1 MAELGVGY
9 ISIIPETSKITP
21 GIKKAL
27 SGAAG
32 SADAEGTGRGIGTKL
47 ASGIGKT
54 LKIGAGSAAVAAGG
68 VVAGGIAKGMGRLT
82 GIENATQKLSG
93 LGNSAEQVQSIMDNA
108 LGSVK
113 GTAFGLEE
121 AATTAAMAVAAGVK
135 PGKELEGVLTT
146 VADTAA
152 IAGSSMADM
161 GQIFGS
167 VAARGKLQGDDLMQL
182 QSRGIPVLQLL
193 AEQAGKTAEEISE
206 MVSKGEI
213 DFQTF
218 ASAMESGV
226 GGSAQKM
233 GETFQGAVANMGAA
247 LGRVGATALDPFF
260 DLATGGFGSVT
271 DALDGFNDRLKPV
284 MSGVTDFLQG
294 RAIPAMKEFGQS
306 WQAFL
311 RSDST
316 GAFFEQA
323 KSEFEQLYAAGRQ
336 LLPTV
341 VNLGQAFGEAA
352 GMLGLTAWDVFL
364 STLKAASS
372 VLEAVAGPL
381 ETVSEFLADHPA
393 LVAAGVAAWTG
404 FKTVPNIIDKVTS
417 AFGPHIA
424 SLKTVGAGVKDVQA
438 YYAATG
444 REIGRFDAAVQLAAT
459 SNNNAIA
466 GMGRAYSQGAA
477 DSKRFGVAVGGVK
490 AAMSGVKSAAAG
502 VMGLFGGPWGLALAG
517 ATAVIGNQI
526 TAHQDLQRAQ
536 KAVSEATRDAA
547 KAQKELQAA
556 VAGTEG
562 SLPSEAMEQALKVVN
577 GELAEFIEMSQRTVS
592 WTDKVAMNNA
602 KAAESSKLYS
612 RALTEGEIAR
622 EKELLDQKNAIDGY
636 KELEKT
642 LESLGIPLED
652 LNGLVAKGGPEYE
665 KLIDKL
671 RGSGDAGI
679 YAANQLSKA
688 KGSLDNVVE
697 AGRKMDPA
705 MAQASKAIDVL
716 ADSSS
721 SANEKLDALNTVLQI
736 MGLMPD
742 DAERAM
748 RDAAAAVDEIAE
760 AAKNTEHPLE
770 QLGANL
776 FDASGNLDYSNKSAR
791 DFSEQIEKV
800 ALQIAR
806 VKSSGGDANKAFND
820 FLPTLETMRQEW
832 GLLPE
837 QMDPFIERLRRVSEV
852 SNVYLSVEGSD
863 EVIQDILLVVA
874 GLENIPDGQ
883 SITLSVDDAESI
895 QRLRELGLT
904 VKELPDGQ
912 IEVSVQDV
920 AARDALDALGIKT
933 KNLPGGHIEI
943 TDTSDKNLERL
954 RALGLEPKEWDGK
967 VVISDNAQVTAD
979 HVRNTLNGLT
989 TEGKHVIHE
998 ERRVTYW
1005 QKQGYS
1011 AEQAE
1016 KIQGPVPINAN
1027 GSVRAAADG
1036 LLSRQQPMIA
1046 PGGAN
1051 LLWAEDETEGESFIP
1066 HALSKRGRATQIL
1079 AETAGI
1085 FGLSLLDKAGQPVVR
1100 DGSDLSQQYGPI
1112 MAFANGGTRKRGGN
1126 SGDSDA
1132 VEADVEISEPGSVL
1146 EELSMISQKLA
1157 DIGEGQT
1164 VEVDALSEEAQ
1175 AALEQLGLTVE
1186 QLPDSVTVSAD
1197 TTAALAKLDALGV
1210 VATELGDQLI
1220 EPTATLDAGELE
1232 AQAAN
1237 ARKTLDD
1244 LAAQTPTANAGLLI
1258 GDLEAGSAAAH
1269 TNLDGLAAR
1278 RPEPHALINTGGLD
1292 AGVDHSTQRLQ
1303 VLGNSKATS
1312 VSDVN
1317 NQSALTNINAVIT
1330 ELNKMPV
1337 ERVIRV
1343 VAHGSTGGLA
1353 TGGKVPG
1360 LASGGRH
1367 DGYKLPTTG
1376 PGTGV
1381 VDGFMGLD
1389 SLGMPS
1395 VRVDAGEWVINRD
1408 SSRDY
1413 DRELAEINAGVFP
1426 KLPGY
1431 ATGGKV
1437 GIRSP
1442 EQMLSFAAGQQVAGE
1457 QASRSLNGAPYDW
1470 GGINWGD
1477 CSGAMSALARFAVGV
1492 APFAGRFATMNQRE
1506 ALSALGFS
1514 PGLGPSETSFNV
1526 GWYNGG
1532 PWGGHTSGDVGGVN
1546 VEMGGSGGGGKIG
1559 GAAQPASSGLFTDH
1573 AHIRLGELV
1582 AFDYFRPLA
1591 AVSHRY
1597 QPAPNASYVTEGGF
1611 GVGPGGDG
1619 VSPGGLGVKSTST
1632 DGITLGNG
1640 QKVPWS
1646 KVPQFATGG
1655 RIPTTG
1661 PGAGVRDGF
1670 LGVDASGAP
1679 SVRVDAGEWVINRG
1693 SSSKYDQEL
1702 ASINAG
1708 TFPKMPGYAAG
1719 GVVGAALGAGHG
1731 FDFPRAVKQFEDAA
1745 RTLGVVGQEMQR
1757 AMVGLDTPGT
1767 ATAGLLGRENADK
1780 VFSAINLQNVGGDW
1794 IRQSSKVQEAES
1806 KLRDVRASIAAEN
1819 TKVAEAEQAVAD
1831 ARRELAEARAG
1842 DDEEARVKAEENLRS
1857 KEQAL
1862 TSARTDA
1869 TEQARA
1875 LEDAERAIVGARLDA
1890 LSDMAQGIG
1899 ASWDKSFGHLADYFG
1914 ELAKFAEVVEK
1925 LKQDVAEM
1933 QMQQV
1938 TNQLNVLKAQQ
1949 DVQLKELDIQR
1960 ARQRG
1965 AISVAQAEAELENAR
1980 QRAALM
1986 GETSI
1991 EAMAGAMDRFGQ
2003 TGVFEVGRVSE
2014 SVIQNSLLVHAA
2026 QLGVYKAEA
2035 QASLDA
2041 LEAARKRQL
2050 AEFQLLESTLVHSK
2064 AAQMLQMQTA
2074 QLAQQTAQLY
2084 GMTSNQA
2091 SGASRGFGGVGRV
2104 GGGIGKIIGGLLA
2117 GAAGFATAGP
2127 LGALAGAGLAAAG
2140 LGDLVKGS
2148 IDIHHNKKEMGQAWS
2163 KMGGLEKL
2171 GIVAGSV
2178 LGGGAAIGGAA
2189 LGPEGATMGAQIG
2202 ADIIGA
2208 TVGGVQHNFATIMD
2222 KQQRQFADER
2232 QKLEMDF
2239 AKRRV
2244 ELEEK
2249 QLRAD
2254 LTYNQRRDK
2263 AEAEVEYW
2271 SMLQKMSESK
2281 SAKEIVA
2288 LRDAAEAEAKRA
2300 GIADE
2305 HKLDAMRRTNELL
2318 EQLKQATESA
2328 RGESSPERKIVAA
2341 LSEAIMRSGDAR
2353 ANQFTNARLG

>member
-21 GIKKAL
+21 GIKQAL

-108 LGSVK
+108 LASVK

-121 AATTAAMAVAAGVK
+121 AASTAAMAVAAGVK
-135 PGKELEGVLTT
+135 PGEELEGILTT

-152 IAGSSMADM
+152 IAGASMADM

-206 MVSKGEI
+206 MVSKGKI
-213 DFQTF
+213 DFRTF
-218 ASAMESGV
+218 ADAMEAGV

-233 GETFQGAVANMGAA
+233 GETFQGSVANMGAA
-247 LGRVGATALDPFF
+247 LGRVGATALNPFF

-271 DALDGFNDRLKPV
+271 DAIDGFNDRLKPV

-306 WQAFL
+306 WQTFL
-311 RSDST
+311 RADST
-316 GAFFEQA
+316 GAFFGQA
-323 KSEFEQLYAAGRQ
+323 KSAFEQLYAAGQ
-336 LLPTV
+336 KLLPTV
-341 VNLGQAFGEAA
+341 VNLGEAFGEAA

-372 VLEAVAGPL
+372 GLEAVAGPL

-393 LVAAGVAAWTG
+393 LVAAGITAWTG
-404 FKTVPNIIDKVTS
+404 FKTVPSIIDKLTS
-417 AFGPHIA
+417 TFGPHIA
-424 SLKTVGAGVKDVQA
+424 SLKTMGAGVKDVQA

-459 SNNNAIA
+459 SNNQAVA

-477 DSKRFGVAVGGVK
+477 DSKRFGGAVGGVK
-490 AAMSGVKSAAAG
+490 AALSGVRSAATG
-502 VMGLFGGPWGLALAG
+502 IMGLFGGPWGLALAG

-536 KAVSEATRDAA
+536 KAVSDATRDAA

-592 WTDKVAMNNA
+592 WTDKIAMNNA
-602 KAAESSKLYS
+602 KAAESNKLYS
-612 RALTEGEIAR
+612 RALTDGEKAR

-642 LESLGIPLED
+642 LEELGVPLED
-652 LNGLVAKGGPEYE
+652 LNDLVAKGGPEYE
-665 KLIDKL
+665 QLIGKL

-688 KGSLDNVVE
+688 KGSLDSVVE

-705 MAQASKAIDVL
+705 MAQVSKAIDVL

-837 QMDPFIERLRRVSEV
+837 QMDPFIDRLRRVSEV

-863 EVIQDILLVVA
+863 EVIQDILEVVA

-920 AARDALDALGIKT
+920 AARDALDALGVKT
-933 KNLPGGHIEI
+933 KSLPGGHIEI

-979 HVRNTLNGLT
+979 HVRSTLNGLT
-989 TEGKHVIHE
+989 T
-998 ERRVTYW
+998 
-1005 QKQGYS
+1005 QGTHKVNVDFS
-1011 AEQAE
+1011 QTKGA
-1016 KIQGPVPINAN
+1016 IVGNASNMSMMNVN

-1085 FGLSLLDKAGQPVVR
+1085 FGLSLLDKAGKPVVR
-1100 DGSDLSQQYGPI
+1100 DGSDLSQQHGPLST
-1112 MAFANGGTRKRGGN
+1112 FADGGTRKRGGN
-1126 SGDSDA
+1126 GGDGDVA
-1132 VEADVEISEPGSVL
+1132 ETDVEISEPGSVL

-1197 TTAALAKLDALGV
+1197 TSAALAKLDALDV

-1220 EPTATLDAGELE
+1220 EPSATLDAGELE
-1232 AQAAN
+1232 AQAAS

-1269 TNLDGLAAR
+1269 TSLDGLAAR

-1413 DRELAEINAGVFP
+1413 DRELAEINAGTFP

-1437 GIRSP
+1437 GVRSP

-1457 QASRSLNGAPYDW
+1457 QAARSLNGAPYDW

-1611 GVGPGGDG
+1611 GV
-1619 VSPGGLGVKSTST
+1619 SPGGLGVKSTST
-1632 DGITLGNG
+1632 EGITLGNG

-1646 KVPQFATGG
+1646 QVPQFATGG

-1661 PGAGVRDGF
+1661 PGSGVRDGF
-1670 LGVDASGAP
+1670 LGVDASGTP

-1708 TFPKMPGYAAG
+1708 TFPKIPGYAAG
-1719 GVVGAALGAGHG
+1719 GVVGAALGVGHG

-1780 VFSAINLQNVGGDW
+1780 IFSAINLQNVGGDW
-1794 IRQSSKVQEAES
+1794 IRQSVKVQEAES

-1869 TEQARA
+1869 TEQAQA

-1899 ASWDKSFGHLADYFG
+1899 TSWDKSFSHLADYFG

-1965 AISVAQAEAELENAR
+1965 AISVAQAEAELERAR
-1980 QRAALM
+1980 NQAALM

-1991 EAMAGAMDRFGQ
+1991 EAMAGAMDRFGK

-2074 QLAQQTAQLY
+2074 HLAQQTAQLY

-2163 KMGGLEKL
+2163 KMGGLEKF

-2263 AEAEVEYW
+2263 AEAEIEYW

-2288 LRDAAEAEAKRA
+2288 LRNAAEAEAKRA

-2318 EQLKQATESA
+2318 EQLKQATASA

>member
-21 GIKKAL
+21 GIKQAL

-108 LGSVK
+108 LASVK

-121 AATTAAMAVAAGVK
+121 AASTAAMAVAAGVK
-135 PGKELEGVLTT
+135 PGKELEGILTT

-152 IAGSSMADM
+152 IAGASMADM

-206 MVSKGEI
+206 MVSKGKI
-213 DFQTF
+213 DFRTF
-218 ASAMESGV
+218 ADAMEAGV

-247 LGRVGATALDPFF
+247 LGRVGATALNPFF

-271 DALDGFNDRLKPV
+271 DAIDGFNDRLKPV

-306 WQAFL
+306 WQTFL

-316 GAFFEQA
+316 GAFFGQA
-323 KSEFEQLYAAGRQ
+323 KSAFEQLYAAGRQ

-364 STLKAASS
+364 STLKAASG

-381 ETVSEFLADHPA
+381 ETVSEFLSDHPA
-393 LVAAGVAAWTG
+393 LVAAGITAWTG
-404 FKTVPNIIDKVTS
+404 FKTVPGIIDKVTS

-424 SLKTVGAGVKDVQA
+424 SLKTMGAGVKDVQA
-438 YYAATG
+438 YYSATG
-444 REIGRFDAAVQLAAT
+444 REIGRFGAAMQLAAT
-459 SNNNAIA
+459 SNNQAVA

-477 DSKRFGVAVGGVK
+477 DSKRFGAAVGGVK
-490 AAMSGVKSAAAG
+490 AAMSGVRSAATG
-502 VMGLFGGPWGLALAG
+502 VMGLFGGPWGLALTGAG
-517 ATAVIGNQI
+517 LAFGAFTTA
-526 TAHQDLQRAQ
+526 AKDAERAQ
-536 KAVSEATRDAA
+536 QAIEEAALNTADAYKNLRRAVVDTEGALSGDALTAGMEAA
-547 KAQKELQAA
+547 KNSLTEFMQLGEQYESWYFRMFAKTDLGVFERLKPVNWEQWDKDKEAAEKLRDSYKELQD
-556 VAGTEG
+556 T
-562 SLPSEAMEQALKVVN
+562 MQ
-577 GELAEFIEMSQRTVS
+577 
-592 WTDKVAMNNA
+592 D
-602 KAAESSKLYS
+602 
-612 RALTEGEIAR
+612 
-622 EKELLDQKNAIDGY
+622 
-636 KELEKT
+636 
-642 LESLGIPLED
+642 LGISNED
-652 LNGLVAKGGPEYE
+652 LNRIVAEGGKEYE
-665 KLIDKL
+665 NLIAAL
-671 RGSGDAGI
+671 GSGDEAGQR
-679 YAANQLSKA
+679 AAAELSKVR
-688 KGSLDNVVE
+688 DEIQRNID
-697 AGRKMDPA
+697 AGRKLDPTFVK
-705 MAQASKAIDVL
+705 ASEAIEVL
-716 ADSSS
+716 ADASS
-721 SANEKLDALNTVLQI
+721 SANDKLNALNTVLQI

-760 AAKNTEHPLE
+760 AAKNTERPLE
-770 QLGANL
+770 QLGASL

-791 DFSEQIEKV
+791 DFSDQIDKM
-800 ALQIAR
+800 AQQIAR

-820 FLPTLETMRQEW
+820 FLPTLETMREEW

-837 QMDPFIERLRRVSEV
+837 QMDPFIDRLRRVSEV
-852 SNVYLSVEGSD
+852 SNVVLSIEGSD
-863 EVIQDILLVVA
+863 EVIEDVMTTVVM
-874 GLENIPDGQ
+874 LEKIPDGQ
-883 SITLSVDDAESI
+883 SITLSVDDADSI

-904 VKELPDGQ
+904 VEELPDGQ

-920 AARDALDALGIKT
+920 AAQEALDALGIKT
-933 KNLPGGHIEI
+933 RNLPGGHIEI
-943 TDTSDKNLERL
+943 TDTSDKNIERL

-967 VVISDNAQVTAD
+967 VVISDNAQITAD
-979 HVRNTLNGLT
+979 HVRSTLNGLT
-989 TEGKHVIHE
+989 T
-998 ERRVTYW
+998 
-1005 QKQGYS
+1005 QGTHKVNVDFS
-1011 AEQAE
+1011 QTKGAIVGNASNMSMM
-1016 KIQGPVPINAN
+1016 NAN

-1112 MAFANGGTRKRGGN
+1112 TAFADGGTRKRGGN
-1126 SGDSDA
+1126 GGDGDVA
-1132 VEADVEISEPGSVL
+1132 EADVEISEPGSVL

-1164 VEVDALSEEAQ
+1164 VEVDALSDEAQ

-1197 TTAALAKLDALGV
+1197 TSAALAKLDALGV

-1220 EPTATLDAGELE
+1220 EPSATLDAGELE

-1258 GDLEAGSAAAH
+1258 GDLEAGSATAH

-1457 QASRSLNGAPYDW
+1457 QAARSLNGAPYDW

-2318 EQLKQATESA
+2318 EQLKQVTESA

>member
-218 ASAMESGV
+218 ADAMESGV

-247 LGRVGATALDPFF
+247 LGRVGATVLDPFF

-306 WQAFL
+306 WQEFL

-323 KSEFEQLYAAGRQ
+323 KSEFQQLYAAVRQ

-372 VLEAVAGPL
+372 VLEAAAGPL
-381 ETVSEFLADHPA
+381 ETVSGFLADHPA

-424 SLKTVGAGVKDVQA
+424 SLKTMGAGVKDVQA

-459 SNNNAIA
+459 SNNQAVA

-477 DSKRFGVAVGGVK
+477 DSKRFGVAIGGVK

-502 VMGLFGGPWGLALAG
+502 VMGLFGGPWGLALTGAG
-517 ATAVIGNQI
+517 LAFGAFTTA
-526 TAHQDLQRAQ
+526 AKDAERAQ
-536 KAVSEATRDAA
+536 QAIKEAALNTA
-547 KAQKELQAA
+547 KAYRELRTA

-562 SLPSEAMEQALKVVN
+562 ALAGDGLTAGVEAAKNSLTEFLQLGEQYQGMLYKVETST
-577 GELAEFIEMSQRTVS
+577 GTLERLFTVS
-592 WTDKVAMNNA
+592 GAEQWQEDK
-602 KAAESSKLYS
+602 KAARELGDSYAALQDTMKQLGLSSEDLNRVVATGGAEYDKLIAALRRGDDAS
-612 RALTEGEIAR
+612 R
-622 EKELLDQKNAIDGY
+622 NAAA
-636 KELEKT
+636 ELEKVRA
-642 LESLGIPLED
+642 EVER
-652 LNGLVAKGGPEYE
+652 N
-665 KLIDKL
+665 
-671 RGSGDAGI
+671 
-679 YAANQLSKA
+679 
-688 KGSLDNVVE
+688 VE
-697 AGRKMDPA
+697 AGRRLDPA
-705 MAQASKAIDVL
+705 FIDASKAVEVL
-716 ADSSS
+716 ADASS
-721 SANEKLDALNTVLQI
+721 SANDKLSALETILQV
-736 MGLMPD
+736 MGLAPK

-748 RDAAAAVDEIAE
+748 WDAAEAVDKIVDAVERA
-760 AAKNTEHPLE
+760 EHPIE
-770 QLGANL
+770 QLGAAM
-776 FDASGNLDYSNKSAR
+776 FDASGNLDKSNEASRAFR
-791 DFSEQIEKV
+791 DELDTMAEAIKKV
-800 ALQIAR
+800 G
-806 VKSSGGDANKAFND
+806 VNGGDAQEAFEGFAPALQAMQD
-820 FLPTLETMRQEW
+820 HF
-832 GLLPE
+832 GLTDA
-837 QMDPFIERLRRVSEV
+837 QMQPFIDNLQQLANVSDIFLSIEGADDVDQKLATVAARL
-852 SNVYLSVEGSD
+852 SD
-863 EVIQDILLVVA
+863 L
-874 GLENIPDGQ
+874 PDGHAVVIETD
-883 SITLSVDDAESI
+883 SKEAIAAI
-895 QRLRELGLT
+895 RELGLK
-904 VKELPDGQ
+904 VEELPNGQ
-912 IEVSVQDV
+912 ISVSVADV
-920 AARDALDALGIKT
+920 PAQEALDALGVKT
-933 KNLPGGHIEI
+933 KSLPGGHIEI
-943 TDTSDKNLERL
+943 TDTSDENLERL

-979 HVRNTLNGLT
+979 HVRSTLNGLT

-1011 AEQAE
+1011 AEQAK

-1027 GSVRAAADG
+1027 GSVRAADG

-1112 MAFANGGTRKRGGN
+1112 TAFANGGTRKRGGS
-1126 SGDSDA
+1126 SGDGDVA
-1132 VEADVEISEPGSVL
+1132 ETDVEISEPGSVL

-1197 TTAALAKLDALGV
+1197 TSAALAKLDALGV

-1220 EPTATLDAGELE
+1220 EPSATLDAGELE
-1232 AQAAN
+1232 AQVAN

-1457 QASRSLNGAPYDW
+1457 QAARSLNGAPYDW

-1767 ATAGLLGRENADK
+1767 ATAGLLGRENTDK
-1780 VFSAINLQNVGGDW
+1780 IFSAINLQNVGGDW

-1842 DDEEARVKAEENLRS
+1842 GDEEARVKAEENLRS

-1980 QRAALM
+1980 QRSALM

-2140 LGDLVKGS
+2140 LGDLVNGS

-2163 KMGGLEKL
+2163 KMGGLEKF

>member
-193 AEQAGKTAEEISE
+193 AEQAGKTAEEVSE
-206 MVSKGEI
+206 MVSKGKI
-213 DFQTF
+213 DFRTF
-218 ASAMESGV
+218 ADAMEAGV

-372 VLEAVAGPL
+372 VLEAVSGPL
-381 ETVSEFLADHPA
+381 ETVSGFLADHPA

-517 ATAVIGNQI
+517 AGLAFGAFTTA
-526 TAHQDLQRAQ
+526 AKDAERAQ
-536 KAVSEATRDAA
+536 QAIEEAALNTADAYKNLRRAVVDTEGALSGDALTAGMEAA
-547 KAQKELQAA
+547 KNSLTEFMQLGEQYESWYFRMFAKTDLGVFERLKPVNWEQWDKDKEAAEKLRDSYKELQD
-556 VAGTEG
+556 T
-562 SLPSEAMEQALKVVN
+562 MQ
-577 GELAEFIEMSQRTVS
+577 
-592 WTDKVAMNNA
+592 D
-602 KAAESSKLYS
+602 
-612 RALTEGEIAR
+612 
-622 EKELLDQKNAIDGY
+622 
-636 KELEKT
+636 
-642 LESLGIPLED
+642 LGISNED
-652 LNGLVAKGGPEYE
+652 LNRIVAEGGKEYE
-665 KLIDKL
+665 NLIAAL
-671 RGSGDAGI
+671 GSGDEAGQR
-679 YAANQLSKA
+679 AAAELSKVR
-688 KGSLDNVVE
+688 DEIQRNID
-697 AGRKMDPA
+697 AGRKLDPA
-705 MAQASKAIDVL
+705 FVQAAEAVDIL
-716 ADSSS
+716 ADASS
-721 SANEKLDALNTVLQI
+721 SANEKLNALESILQV
-736 MGLMPD
+736 MGLAPK

-748 RDAAAAVDEIAE
+748 WDAAKAVDEVVESVTRAE
-760 AAKNTEHPLE
+760 FPIEQMGAAM
-770 QLGANL
+770 
-776 FDASGNLDYSNKSAR
+776 FDASGKLDKSNEVSRAFRDELDKMAESIKKVGINGGNTQEAFDGFAPALAAMQEQFGLTDDQMKPFIDNL
-791 DFSEQIEKV
+791 Q
-800 ALQIAR
+800 QIANISD
-806 VKSSGGDANKAFND
+806 VYVS
-820 FLPTLETMRQEW
+820 LEGADDVQKQ
-832 GLLPE
+832 LA
-837 QMDPFIERLRRVSEV
+837 I
-852 SNVYLSVEGSD
+852 
-863 EVIQDILLVVA
+863 VA
-874 GLENIPDGQ
+874 ASMANIPDGHA
-883 SITLSVDDAESI
+883 ITIDADSEDAVI
-895 QRLRELGLT
+895 ALRELGLK
-904 VKELPDGQ
+904 VIQLPNGQ
-912 IEVSVQDV
+912 VSVTVQDV
-920 AARDALDALGIKT
+920 PALEALDALGIKT
-933 KNLPGGHIEI
+933 RNLPGGHIEI

-979 HVRNTLNGLT
+979 HVRRTLNGLT

-1011 AEQAE
+1011 AEQAK

-1085 FGLSLLDKAGQPVVR
+1085 FGLSLLDKAGKPVVR
-1100 DGSDLSQQYGPI
+1100 DGSDLSQQYGPLST
-1112 MAFANGGTRKRGGN
+1112 FADGGTRKRGGN
-1126 SGDSDA
+1126 GGDGDVA
-1132 VEADVEISEPGSVL
+1132 ETDVEISEPGSVL

-1197 TTAALAKLDALGV
+1197 TSAALAKLDALGV

-1220 EPTATLDAGELE
+1220 EPSATLDAGELE
-1232 AQAAN
+1232 AQAAS

-1269 TNLDGLAAR
+1269 TSLDGLAAR

-1413 DRELAEINAGVFP
+1413 DRELAEINAGTFP

-1437 GIRSP
+1437 GVRSP

-1457 QASRSLNGAPYDW
+1457 QAARSLNGAPYDW

-1559 GAAQPASSGLFTDH
+1559 GAAQSAASGLFTDH

-1670 LGVDASGAP
+1670 LGVDASGTP

-1708 TFPKMPGYAAG
+1708 TFPKITGYAAG

-1780 VFSAINLQNVGGDW
+1780 IFSAINLQNVGGDW

-1890 LSDMAQGIG
+1890 LSDMAQGIVAG
-1899 ASWDKSFGHLADYFG
+1899 WDKSFGHLADYFG

-2163 KMGGLEKL
+2163 KMGGLEKF

-2318 EQLKQATESA
+2318 EQLKQATASA